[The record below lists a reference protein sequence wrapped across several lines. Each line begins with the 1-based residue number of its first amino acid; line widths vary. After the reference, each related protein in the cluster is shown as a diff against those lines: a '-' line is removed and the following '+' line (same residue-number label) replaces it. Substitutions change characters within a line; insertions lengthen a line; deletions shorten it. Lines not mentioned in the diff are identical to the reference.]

1 MNSLQKINNKLGG
14 FSLSDLFTYDPDTGI
29 IRHNPDRPRESFKT
43 EQGYKMW
50 LRRYCGQATS
60 CSDGQGYEKVTL
72 KRGGKSV
79 GIYCHRLALYLSGVE
94 IAKGLQVD
102 HIDGDGTNNRLS
114 NLRVVTNQGNSRN
127 TKLRSDNTS
136 GTVGVYWKSIT
147 RKWEAQITAGNKNVY
162 LGYYTN
168 KDDAIEAR
176 KAAEVKYGFHE
187 NHGRSS

>member
-1 MNSLQKINNKLGG
+1 MNELQKINNKLEG

-50 LRRYCGQATS
+50 LNRF
-60 CSDGQGYEKVTL
+60 CSKVAGCDNGIGYKKVNLT
-72 KRGGKSV
+72 RGGKSV
-79 GIYCHRLALYLSGVE
+79 NIFCHRLALYLSGVE

-114 NLRVVTNQGNSRN
+114 NLRVVTSQGNSRN
-127 TKLRSDNTS
+127 AKLYSTNTS
-136 GTVGVYWKSIT
+136 GVVGVNWSSNA
-147 RKWEAQITAGNKNVY
+147 RKWCANIKVDNKNVH

-176 KAAEVKYGFHE
+176 KAAEIKYGFHE
-187 NHGRSS
+187 NHGRAS